1 MRAELWRI
9 DVPRGDWKMLDWM
22 RIWKTCKE
30 FLSHYIGGLHGRI
43 ADHHAFLLAG
53 GLSFSIIVCI
63 LPMVLIV
70 FAVIGSILEKPS
82 IAEEINSFI
91 DRIIPYEDSAESIKD
106 IVLSRI
112 DEFKIYKS
120 VAGLIGLLGLLIAS
134 SGLFSSMR
142 TILNTVYKVKRVPSA
157 YLGKLR
163 DIGLVL
169 LVVIYFLLSTTVLPT
184 LGIIEDFADRFET
197 FSGFTFL
204 NLSDIAHEAALFT
217 VILIAFFV
225 LYFFIPQRRLPRR
238 ALVSAVVAAVL
249 WKAAEYLFGY
259 YITSVAT
266 LKKIYG
272 AYSLTIVVAFWIYY
286 TSIIFIIA
294 AELGQLFRERR
305 EKKLGI
311 S

>member
-1 MRAELWRI
+1 MTHGVSDKLVWLW
-9 DVPRGDWKMLDWM
+9 LHTC
-22 RIWKTCKE
+22 KTCRE
-30 FLSHYIGGLHGRI
+30 FLSHYIGGLYNRI
-43 ADHHAFLLAG
+43 ADHHDFLLAG

-70 FAVIGSILEKPS
+70 FAVIGSILEEPS

-91 DRIIPYEDSAESIKD
+91 DRTIPYEEYAQNIKD
-106 IVLSRI
+106 IVLSRM

-120 VAGLIGLLGLLIAS
+120 VAGLIGMLGLLIAS

-142 TILNTVYKVKRVPSA
+142 TILNTVYRVKTVPSA

-184 LGIIEDFADRFET
+184 LGIIEDLADRFEA

-204 NLSDIAHEAALFT
+204 NLSDFAHEAALFL
-217 VILIAFFV
+217 VILVAFFV
-225 LYFFIPQRRLPRR
+225 LYFFMPQRRLPRM

-266 LKKIYG
+266 LKRIYG

-286 TSIIFIIA
+286 TSLVFIIA
-294 AELGQLFRERR
+294 AEIGQLFRERR